1 MQEGKGAECSPI
13 LWLQQGG
20 PAMAAD
26 GNPQMVKALA
36 FVLFCNVGK
45 KEEWTARKRTESR
58 VVQRSP
64 TPTDHVRSMYVGE
77 AGRGHDLM
85 ILRTPV

>member
-45 KEEWTARKRTESR
+45 KRNGQQGKEQKAEWFR
-58 VVQRSP
+58 
-64 TPTDHVRSMYVGE
+64 DH
-77 AGRGHDLM
+77 
-85 ILRTPV
+85 LRPLTT